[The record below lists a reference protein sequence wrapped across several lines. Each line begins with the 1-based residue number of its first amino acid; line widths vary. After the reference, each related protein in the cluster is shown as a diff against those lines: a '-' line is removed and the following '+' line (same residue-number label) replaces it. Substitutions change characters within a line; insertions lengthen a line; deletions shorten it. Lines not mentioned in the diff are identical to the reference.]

1 MSSVSPSQLWRR
13 AGTGPAPPPCCRGLM
28 TPVLMEGQAAV
39 TRHPELG
46 GSSWGQ
52 IPAETL
58 SAFLRVNLLW
68 VRVALGRPPPP
79 PPPAPGSP
87 LPCRGTVPPTAQF
100 PFLARSVVR
109 GQCGQETR
117 GPAAPLMAPQL
128 WLWGREEEGWGGKG
142 RGGSGR
148 RRKGLWGEADQAS
161 LEATLCR
168 SPPPPLSCQG
178 FWEG

>member
-13 AGTGPAPPPCCRGLM
+13 AGTGPAPPTCCRGLM
-28 TPVLMEGQAAV
+28 TPVLLEGQAAV

-58 SAFLRVNLLW
+58 SAFLRVNLLR

-79 PPPAPGSP
+79 PPPPRNPPPPGGARPPPSP
-87 LPCRGTVPPTAQF
+87 VSLLGKICGQ
-100 PFLARSVVR
+100 RSVWPGNKR
-109 GQCGQETR
+109 PSCSID
-117 GPAAPLMAPQL
+117 GPTTVALGAGGGRV
-128 WLWGREEEGWGGKG
+128 GREGE
-142 RGGSGR
+142 GGSGR

-178 FWEG
+178 F